1 MNWDCFRVH
10 QDQKRDNA
18 LKQNEMDFSNWLLKD
33 TVVSA
38 RGAKSCQVR
47 TADNGAKVTLTIG
60 TPQDPVTSPFGAT
73 SFNEGET
80 TRKTLELNLTVEQEK
95 QWLDFDDW
103 AVPYLAKHSYRL
115 FKKILTEEQV
125 LENYR
130 SPVTKKGDYR
140 AHLRC
145 KINTEGAHIVRCWD
159 MARERVALPEDL
171 RETEMT
177 ARVQLSHL
185 WQMSKEYGFV
195 FQVTD
200 LQLRSSA
207 TECPF
212 EDGAFG
218 GA

>member
-1 MNWDCFRVH
+1 
-10 QDQKRDNA
+10 
-18 LKQNEMDFSNWLLKD
+18 MDFANWLLKD

-47 TADNGAKVTLTIG
+47 TAEGAKVSLTIG
-60 TPQDPVTSPFGAT
+60 TPEDPVSSPFGAT

-80 TRKTLELNLTVEQEK
+80 NRKTLELSIDAAAEK
-95 QWLDFDDW
+95 IWASFDAW
-103 AVPYLAKHSYRL
+103 AVPYLAKHSFRL
-115 FKKILTEEQV
+115 FKRIMTEKEV
-125 LENYR
+125 SENYR

-145 KINTEGAHIVRCWD
+145 KINVEGSHAVRCWD
-159 MARERVALPEDL
+159 MARERTSLPEDL
-171 RETEMT
+171 REHEMV
-177 ARVQLSHL
+177 AKVQLSHL

-207 TECPF
+207 AECPF